1 MSRCARITSPV
12 SQPWKGVGE
21 GLVGDDD
28 LDIARHATLAEA
40 PELIK

>member
-1 MSRCARITSPV
+1 MTSPV
-12 SQPWKGVGE
+12 TQPWKGVGE
-21 GLVGDDD
+21 GLVSDDD